1 MKRLISNSD
10 RSIEHIRLGYQSY
23 LKALNLQ
30 SRLMDLKK
38 DGLDDDFLL
47 TVEHPH
53 TYTIGSAGSKENLL
67 VNDDYLK
74 AKGIDLHFSGR
85 GGDITYHGPGQL
97 VIYPILDLNHYYKD
111 LHRYLRDLE
120 EVIVLTLRKFDI
132 DAGRIKGL
140 TGVWVGERKLA
151 SIGIRMSKWITM
163 HGSALNVSPDLT
175 LFDNIIPCGIK
186 DKSVSSIS
194 EILDK
199 PVQIENVIPEYLS
212 AFSEV
217 FGVTLN
223 ENKDSSYWIISETVS
238 NTNYNTEEKIT
249 DGV

>member
-23 LKALNLQ
+23 LKTLNLQ

>member
-1 MKRLISNSD
+1 M
-10 RSIEHIRLGYQSY
+10 E
-23 LKALNLQ
+23 
-30 SRLMDLKK
+30 LKK
-38 DGLDDDFLL
+38 NGLDDDFLL